1 MTVRWP
7 PEPWKYIKTFS
18 KTTGKRNRFLFH
30 CCNVLFH
37 HHFLLQSK
45 ARLSKIIPAFQVPRN
60 LVYERDPSAVWM
72 VMSTDVLGCSVR
84 RCIFSHWMCVWKH
97 WKWLFFVPYPAAIVS
112 SCGTVVQTALKLQKN
127 TSDWGENYSCSCAK
141 LTLCLSVHCAII
153 CYAVIDLQ
161 CRASWPCKK
170 YADWS
175 ACLTW
180 EIVWKL
186 EIVPFF
192 RYILQHRTIFWKE
205 KLKVSL
211 RPEKKLHTIT
221 EFMNKMTDKHTN
233 KKTGALFCGN

>member
-1 MTVRWP
+1 M
-7 PEPWKYIKTFS
+7 
-18 KTTGKRNRFLFH
+18 FLFH

-45 ARLSKIIPAFQVPRN
+45 ARLSKIIPAFRVPRN

-72 VMSTDVLGCSVR
+72 VMSTDVL
-84 RCIFSHWMCVWKH
+84 
-97 WKWLFFVPYPAAIVS
+97 
-112 SCGTVVQTALKLQKN
+112 
-127 TSDWGENYSCSCAK
+127 SCAAVCAAVFSRTGCVFGSTFFCSLPSSNCQQLRYCCANGSQIAKKHLWLRGK
-141 LTLCLSVHCAII
+141 LLLQLRNIDVVSLRALCYYL
-153 CYAVIDLQ
+153 YAVIDLQ
-161 CRASWPCKK
+161 CSVSWPCKK

-186 EIVPFF
+186 EIVPFS
-192 RYILQHRTIFWKE
+192 RYISQHRTVFWKE

-211 RPEKKLHTIT
+211 RPEKMLHTIN